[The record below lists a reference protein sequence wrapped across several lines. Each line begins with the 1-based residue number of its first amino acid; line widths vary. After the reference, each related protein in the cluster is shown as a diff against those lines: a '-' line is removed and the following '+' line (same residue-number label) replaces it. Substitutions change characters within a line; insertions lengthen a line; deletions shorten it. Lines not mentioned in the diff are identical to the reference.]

1 MVHRSAKVNKRRLP
15 LGLFLGTYFGNTTLQ
30 VANVSGKLDFFSIFC
45 FLFCKFIAEKFTKAR
60 SEINRVQAPRLWQCR
75 RARLAAIAAPFL
87 LSHDWLD
94 IVLYITNFDMK
105 AEVDFS
111 EFW

>member
-30 VANVSGKLDFFSIFC
+30 VANVSGKLDFCSIFC
-45 FLFCKFIAEKFTKAR
+45 YLFSLHTHTHKKKP
-60 SEINRVQAPRLWQCR
+60 SEINRVKRHVSGSAVGCES
-75 RARLAAIAAPFL
+75 L

-94 IVLYITNFDMK
+94 IVL
-105 AEVDFS
+105 
-111 EFW
+111 